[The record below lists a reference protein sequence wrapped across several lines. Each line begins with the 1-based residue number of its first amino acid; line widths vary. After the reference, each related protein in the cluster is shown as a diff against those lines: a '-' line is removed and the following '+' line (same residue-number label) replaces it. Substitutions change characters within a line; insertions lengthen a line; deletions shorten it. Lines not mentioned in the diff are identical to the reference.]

1 MYPVSSYY
9 DTTSNISI
17 VKVLKIS
24 DLKTGNSIITVEIIE
39 KLKGKIA
46 KKKKIDFITTTDN
59 CSFHFHLGEKYLLF
73 FHSREDKYEVNECSY
88 SDLMKKS
95 WSNIRKI
102 RELSHHKRWRD
113 GTNPDDDHDY
123 WLDGSL
129 KKDKNKNIASITYN
143 YLKLPEVIT
152 FEDNKTITT
161 EYDAEGT
168 KLKKIVSGG
177 ETTDYGGSLKFGA
190 NFPRES

>member
-1 MYPVSSYY
+1 MLIKIMSKILFKIFRLAKINIFLFTFLSCYGTNACDCIMYPVSSYY

-102 RELSHHKRWRD
+102 RELSHHKR
-113 GTNPDDDHDY
+113 
-123 WLDGSL
+123 
-129 KKDKNKNIASITYN
+129 
-143 YLKLPEVIT
+143 
-152 FEDNKTITT
+152 
-161 EYDAEGT
+161 
-168 KLKKIVSGG
+168 
-177 ETTDYGGSLKFGA
+177 
-190 NFPRES
+190 